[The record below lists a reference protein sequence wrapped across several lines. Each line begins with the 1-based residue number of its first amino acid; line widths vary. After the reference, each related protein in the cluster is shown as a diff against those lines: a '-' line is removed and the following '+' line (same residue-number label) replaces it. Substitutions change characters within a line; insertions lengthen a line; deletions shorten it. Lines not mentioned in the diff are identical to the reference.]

1 MHAIRIDPRQ
11 SGGRATPLVGLLWP
25 RYYYYYYYYYDV
37 PNKIKGPTTTTI

>member
-11 SGGRATPLVGLLWP
+11 SSRRATPLVGLLWP
-25 RYYYYYYYYYDV
+25 RYYYYYYYYDV